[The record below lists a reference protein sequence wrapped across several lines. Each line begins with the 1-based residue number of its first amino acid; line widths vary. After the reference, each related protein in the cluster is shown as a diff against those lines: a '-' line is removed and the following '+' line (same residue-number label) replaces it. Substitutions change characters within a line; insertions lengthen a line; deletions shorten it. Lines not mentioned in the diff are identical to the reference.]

1 MTTLREAIEFL
12 QNRLRTE
19 CEHCDLAYMCANTHN
34 KCTFLES
41 LEIAVESML
50 IRTLDNAITK
60 GRQKEDEIRMSD
72 NIDKD
77 EIRKA
82 IDRLQ
87 LEHPVHFA
95 FDATRIV
102 EPSLA
107 KTVQDDIDRVAK
119 SLAKDESIHIIC
131 EMAKLY
137 LDGVKPTV
145 EPKKS
150 RGEWIPCSERLPEP
164 DKFVL
169 ICGEEGDIEVA
180 KGYIST
186 EIEEFVWLKSSW
198 RFGEVVAW
206 MLLPEPYN
214 GGETRE

>member
-19 CEHCDLAYMCANTHN
+19 CKHCDLAYLCANTDK

-41 LEIAVESML
+41 LEIALESML
-50 IRTLDNAITK
+50 IRTFDDVFAK
-60 GRQKEDEIRMSD
+60 GKQKEDEIRMSD

-107 KTVQDDIDRVAK
+107 KAVQDDIDRVAK
-119 SLAKDESIHIIC
+119 SLAKDASIHIIC

-150 RGEWIPCSERLPEP
+150 RGEWIPCSERLPEE
-164 DKFVL
+164 DGKYMVCWCGDWGVD
-169 ICGEEGDIEVA
+169 ICFADYSKCGKYWYSRYGSEYRGI
-180 KGYIST
+180 T
-186 EIEEFVWLKSSW
+186 
-198 RFGEVVAW
+198 AW
-206 MLLPEPYN
+206 MPLPEPYKE
-214 GGETRE
+214 GEEK